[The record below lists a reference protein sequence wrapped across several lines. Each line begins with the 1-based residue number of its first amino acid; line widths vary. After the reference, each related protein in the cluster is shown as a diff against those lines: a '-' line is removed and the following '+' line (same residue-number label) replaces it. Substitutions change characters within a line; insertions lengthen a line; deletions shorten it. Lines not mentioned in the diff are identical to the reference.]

1 MSTVN
6 GKYIKDENSNIFSPI
21 TSAGSVIGKRSIGG
35 EANINLQ
42 SCFDGDY
49 QYSASNIT
57 TLTISDLVI
66 NKGQFYHFD
75 VCGAFV
81 GNSGDISS
89 LLLTPLSGVPVTS
102 RVNIAGTTLNAWGN
116 TTNDNFNRGLMIARA
131 RVGNSFLYSGTI
143 CFNNTALSSVCF
155 GGSVNGGDT
164 INVLIRT
171 ILSPFNDTNI
181 TGFKIE
187 TIDSSH
193 FSVNNFNFRITDRF
207 GKVM

>member
-1 MSTVN
+1 M
-6 GKYIKDENSNIFSPI
+6 
-21 TSAGSVIGKRSIGG
+21 GG
-35 EANINLQ
+35 ANINLQ

-75 VCGAFV
+75 VCGSFV
-81 GNSGDISS
+81 GNVGDVCS
-89 LLLTPLSGVPVTS
+89 LLLTPLSGVPVMS
-102 RVNIAGTTLNAWGN
+102 RVNISGTVLNDWSN

-131 RVGNSFLYSGTI
+131 KVGNSFLYSGTI
-143 CFNNTALSSVCF
+143 CFNNTSLNSICF
-155 GGSVNGGDT
+155 GGSANAGDT

-171 ILSPFNDTNI
+171 ILSPFSDTNI
-181 TGFKIE
+181 KGFKIE
-187 TIDSSH
+187 TTDSNY

-207 GKVM
+207 GKVR